1 MGKTTMCS
9 ARCWP
14 VAFCG
19 AARRSAAFFGLALSG
34 LSTDDRNE
42 LRSPPPYRWA
52 TRWTLGWALAGRRPL
67 WSPII
72 VSTSSC
78 APDAYSAFP
87 PRHRSQSV
95 SQSVRGRE
103 GRVGSTPPGGARQG
117 PIAGYVLQS
126 AAPAGPSPWVKG
138 LQGRRHHRQYTA
150 HSGTA

>member
-1 MGKTTMCS
+1 MDSGMGTCS
-9 ARCWP
+9 
-14 VAFCG
+14 
-19 AARRSAAFFGLALSG
+19 RR
-34 LSTDDRNE
+34 
-42 LRSPPPYRWA
+42 
-52 TRWTLGWALAGRRPL
+52 

-126 AAPAGPSPWVKG
+126 AAPAGPSPWVYRG
-138 LQGRRHHRQYTA
+138 VVIIASTPRIAELRSVRLA
-150 HSGTA
+150 VLVV